1 MSLSALFRLVAVRD
15 HWTMIILV
23 PLLIPGLDRKYD
35 VILPLF
41 LGDTTIFSCS
51 MTMIFTSVFSTS
63 HPQFPYPETNIFAP
77 EKTHA
82 SKTFSLLFW
91 GWWNPGRCYVSRV
104 LS

>member
-41 LGDTTIFSCS
+41 PGDPTIFSKYDYDLNECFFHHIRS
-51 MTMIFTSVFSTS
+51 F
-63 HPQFPYPETNIFAP
+63 HNPETN
-77 EKTHA
+77 
-82 SKTFSLLFW
+82 S
-91 GWWNPGRCYVSRV
+91 
-104 LS
+104 

>member
-41 LGDTTIFSCS
+41 PGDPTIFSCS
-51 MTMIFTSVFSTS
+51 MTMMNECEKTS
-63 HPQFPYPETNIFAP
+63 HPKFPYPETN
-77 EKTHA
+77 
-82 SKTFSLLFW
+82 S
-91 GWWNPGRCYVSRV
+91 
-104 LS
+104 